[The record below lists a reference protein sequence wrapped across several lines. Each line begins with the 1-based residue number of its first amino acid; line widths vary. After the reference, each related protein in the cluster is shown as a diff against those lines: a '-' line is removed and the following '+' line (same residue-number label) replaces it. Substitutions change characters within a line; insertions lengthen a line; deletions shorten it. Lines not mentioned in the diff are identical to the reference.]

1 MVQIGCHSGT
11 LRAMPE
17 NSPANKIKPEDGAAA
32 VAGDPGKDLSAGTE
46 VATGKTT
53 TPVEHGGP
61 AGPEPTRYGDWE
73 RKGRC
78 IDF

>member
-1 MVQIGCHSGT
+1 MQKLCHSGT
-11 LRAMPE
+11 LRAMSE
-17 NSPANKIKPEDGAAA
+17 RVPAH
-32 VAGDPGKDLSAGTE
+32 
-46 VATGKTT
+46 KTT
-53 TPVEHGGP
+53 NHAEPAVYESGGDDDVAAHKVALAKDTRPPETGGP

>member
-1 MVQIGCHSGT
+1 
-11 LRAMPE
+11 MPE

-32 VAGDPGKDLSAGTE
+32 AVAGGPREDLSVGSE
-46 VATGKTT
+46 VATDKTAKA
-53 TPVEHGGP
+53 VEHGGP
-61 AGPEPTRYGDWE
+61 TGPEPTRYGDWE